1 MIALEQASDLC
12 AGDGGGRVAAQK
24 GDDKM
29 EKLPDNLNLF

>member
-12 AGDGGGRVAAQK
+12 AGDGGRVRVQK
-24 GDDKM
+24 GDDEM